1 MITLGDRAEMAL
13 RVVREAPLIVFDVET
28 SGVDWRVNQP
38 VGYVITESKDA
49 NFYIPIRHGGGANLL
64 DPNVMPMETPTD
76 PIVVHEWERELQKAF
91 LERRRRNFKT
101 VGHSLKFDM
110 HMAANA
116 GVYLGRNCGCTQ
128 NNAAMLDEYRRSFSL
143 DSVAK
148 SEGVTAKLG
157 EELYEHMA
165 RLFGGEAKR
174 SIMEH
179 YWRLAGDDVLGVDYA
194 LGDGVS
200 TLEVWHSQMGAI
212 EEEEMSFIHSVES
225 ELIWTLFRMER
236 RGIKVDERYIEE
248 LEAGIVEELALARAA
263 LPAKMN
269 GVDMNVK
276 SPVHMR
282 MLFEEAGITNWPT
295 TDAGNPS
302 FTEAFLKRTELG
314 RAVVTVRQLTTLGS
328 SFINPLK
335 ERFIFEGR
343 VHATLNQL
351 KADETGTVS
360 GRLSCSDPNLQAVHK
375 RNKVLGRKFRKI
387 YTADEGMEFFEDDYS
402 QCEPRLF
409 AHYSQEPSLL
419 EGYNMSPFRDVHSV
433 VAEMLN
439 VERDPTAK
447 RMNMGILTGMQ
458 TASFAGHM
466 NWPIDVATQKFNEWF
481 DAFPGIKGF
490 QDQAKKVF
498 RSRGYVKTI
507 LGRRCRLENAR
518 FAYRGTSR
526 IIQGSNADILK
537 ERLLACDKYLEAEGD
552 LVHLLMTV
560 HDSIEGQRP
569 PTPEGR
575 KQHAEMIRIMTDVQ
589 SPPYNLRVPF
599 VMDSG
604 SGKNWAEATY
614 GPENPA

>member
-1 MITLGDRAEMAL
+1 MITLGDKAEAAL
-13 RVVREAPLIVFDVET
+13 RIVREAPLIAFDVET

-76 PIVVHEWERELQKAF
+76 PIIIHEWERELQKAF
-91 LERRRRNFKT
+91 LVRRQRNFQT
-101 VGHSLKFDM
+101 IGHHLKFDM

-116 GVYLGRNCGCTQ
+116 GVMLGRNCGCTQ

-148 SEGVTAKLG
+148 TEGVTAKLG
-157 EELYEHMA
+157 EELYA
-165 RLFGGEAKR
+165 RLAQLFGGEAKR
-174 SIMEH
+174 SQMEH
-179 YWRLAGDDVLGVDYA
+179 YWRVAGDDQIALDYA
-194 LGDGVS
+194 LGDGIT
-200 TLEVWHSQMGAI
+200 TLEVWHSQVKAI
-212 EEEEMSFIHSVES
+212 EEEDMSLIHGIES

-236 RGIKVDERYIEE
+236 RGIKVDERYIGE
-248 LEAGIVEELALARAA
+248 LEEGIAQELAAARAL
-263 LPAKMN
+263 LPS
-269 GVDMNVK
+269 GLNVK
-276 SPVHMR
+276 SPIQMR
-282 MLFEEAGITNWPT
+282 ALFEEAGITNWPT

-302 FTEAFLKRTELG
+302 FTETFLKRSELG
-314 RAVVTVRQLTTLGS
+314 RAVVTVRQLSTLGS
-328 SFINPLK
+328 SFITPLK

-351 KADETGTVS
+351 KADETGTVA

-375 RNKVLGRKFRKI
+375 RNKVLGRKFRKV
-387 YTADEGMEFFEDDYS
+387 YVADDDMDFCEDDYS

-409 AHYSQEPSLL
+409 AHYSQEPALL
-419 EGYNMSPFRDVHSV
+419 NGYNQTPFRDVHDV
-433 VAEMLN
+433 VAQMLD

-447 RMNMGILTGMQ
+447 RMNMGIFTGMQ
-458 TASFAGHM
+458 TQSFAGHM
-466 NWPIDVATQKFNEWF
+466 NWPLDRATQAFNAWF
-481 DAFPGIKGF
+481 EAFPGIKGF
-490 QDQAKKVF
+490 QDQAKAVF

-507 LGRRCRLENAR
+507 LGRRCRLENPR

-537 ERLLACDKYLEAEGD
+537 ERLLACDKYLEGEGD

-560 HDSIEGQRP
+560 HDSIEYQKPKGAEGERQR
-569 PTPEGR
+569 
-575 KQHAEMIRIMTDVQ
+575 AEMRAIMTDVQ

-604 SGKNWAEATY
+604 TGRNWAEATY
-614 GPENPA
+614 GPE

>member
-1 MITLGDRAEMAL
+1 MITLGDKAEAAL
-13 RVVREAPLIVFDVET
+13 RIVREAPLIIFDVET

-38 VGYVITESKDA
+38 VGYVITESREN
-49 NFYIPIRHGGGANLL
+49 NFYVPIRHGGGANLL
-64 DPNVMPMETPTD
+64 DPNVMPMQTPTD
-76 PIVVHEWERELQKAF
+76 PIVVHAWERELQKAF
-91 LERRRRNFKT
+91 QERRQRNYKT
-101 VGHSLKFDM
+101 VGHHLKFDM

-157 EELYEHMA
+157 DDLYAHMA
-165 RLFGGEAKR
+165 DLFGGEAKR

-179 YWRLAGDDVLGVDYA
+179 YWRLSGDDVLGVDYA

-200 TLEVWHSQMGAI
+200 TLEVWHSQLRQI
-212 EEEEMSFIHSVES
+212 EEEDMSFIHGVES

-248 LEAGIVEELALARAA
+248 LEKGIAEELAAA
-263 LPAKMN
+263 KAILPL
-269 GVDMNVK
+269 GLNVK
-276 SPVHMR
+276 SPKQMR
-282 MLFEEAGITNWPT
+282 ELFEGAGITNWPT

-302 FTEAFLKRTELG
+302 FTEAFLKRSDLG
-314 RAVVTVRQLTTLGS
+314 RAVVAVRQLTTLGS
-328 SFINPLK
+328 SFITPLK
-335 ERFIFEGR
+335 DRFLFEGR

-351 KADETGTVS
+351 KADETGTVA

-387 YTADEGMEFFEDDYS
+387 YTADEGMEFCEDDYS

-409 AHYSQEPSLL
+409 AHYSKDPNLTA
-419 EGYNMSPFRDVHSV
+419 GYNQTPFRDAHQV
-433 VAEMLN
+433 VADLLE

-447 RMNMGILTGMQ
+447 RMNMGIFTGMQ
-458 TASFAGHM
+458 VNSFAGHM
-466 NWPIDVATQKFNEWF
+466 NWPLDQASQAFNAWF
-481 DAFPGIKGF
+481 EAFPSIKGF
-490 QDQAKKVF
+490 QDQAKAVF

-507 LGRRCRLENAR
+507 LGRRCRLESAR

-537 ERLLACDKYLEAEGD
+537 ERLLACDKYLEGEGD
-552 LVHLLMTV
+552 LIHLLMTV
-560 HDSIEGQRP
+560 HDSIEYQKPLGAEGDRQR
-569 PTPEGR
+569 
-575 KQHAEMIRIMTDVQ
+575 AEMKRIMVDVQ
-589 SPPYNLRVPF
+589 SAPYNLRVPF

-604 SGKNWAEATY
+604 QGKNWAEATY
-614 GPENPA
+614 GPENPQ